1 MKYHFKVR
9 KEKKGYSAQCLE
21 MPGCFTQGETM
32 VELKANMKEVVELM
46 LYEPADSKHVAPMP
60 DNSIK
65 ASKTIHLVAPDP
77 QTALA
82 HMVRYY
88 RIKHKM
94 TQKQIS
100 EKMGFSDIYSYQR
113 LETPRCNPT
122 LKTILKIK
130 EILPEVSIDL
140 AAA

>member
-21 MPGCFTQGETM
+21 MPGCVTQADTIK
-32 VELKANMKEVVELM
+32 ELKANMKEVVELM
-46 LYEPADSKHVAPMP
+46 LYEPSDSKFIAPMP
-60 DNSIK
+60 DSNIK
-65 ASKTIHLVAPDP
+65 KNKSVYLVAPNP

-94 TQKQIS
+94 TQKQIA
-100 EKMGFSDIYSYQR
+100 EKMGFSDVYSYQR
-113 LETPRCNPT
+113 LETPKCNPT

-130 EILPEVSIDL
+130 EILPEISIDL
-140 AAA
+140 VAA

>member
-21 MPGCFTQGETM
+21 MPGCVTQAETM
-32 VELKANMKEVVELM
+32 KELKANMREVVELM
-46 LYEPADSKHVAPMP
+46 LYEPAESKSIAPMP
-60 DNSIK
+60 DMSIK
-65 ASKTIHLVAPDP
+65 VGKSIHLVAPDP

-94 TQKQIS
+94 TQKQIA

-113 LETPRCNPT
+113 LETPKCNPT
-122 LKTILKIK
+122 LKTILRIK
-130 EILPEVSIDL
+130 EILPEISIDL
-140 AAA
+140 VAA